1 MNELLPLLAPD
12 LYIPYSVFQVWEIS
26 IFMASLSMFS

>member
-1 MNELLPLLAPD
+1 MSYYLSSHPH